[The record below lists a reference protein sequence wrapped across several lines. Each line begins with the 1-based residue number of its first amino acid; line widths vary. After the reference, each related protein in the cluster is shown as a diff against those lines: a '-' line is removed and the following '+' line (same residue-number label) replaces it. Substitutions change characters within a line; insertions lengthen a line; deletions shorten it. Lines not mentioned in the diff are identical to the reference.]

1 MGLEAPSTVINRLLA
16 ACSPNTAIR
25 IAAEPVELGS
35 PKPCTLKPTPLLRPK
50 LPSGGL
56 ACVSPGGGVY
66 LCRNIQSTEMYRAS
80 TPCFSFLGRGGSL
93 RKWGA

>member
-56 ACVSPGGGVY
+56 ACVSPGGIGVY
-66 LCRNIQSTEMYRAS
+66 LCRE
-80 TPCFSFLGRGGSL
+80 FLEHPRHPALVS
-93 RKWGA
+93 WAVGAP